1 MEKEWLNQKEEME
14 RILREAWVGELALSR
29 DGEPYVVPINFT
41 YHAGHIYFHCAF
53 EGKKLDF
60 LRRNPRVCF
69 SVARDYQIPEPHPPG
84 VSCRTNYE
92 SVLCYGTAR
101 EVSDIAERKRIL
113 DIFVKKFRDEE
124 VPLERVRNCN
134 AVDMT
139 IEEMTGRRQKDQ
151 DRIYW
156 RHRF

>member
-1 MEKEWLNQKEEME
+1 ME
-14 RILREAWVGELALSR
+14 RILREAWVGELALCR
-29 DGEPYVVPINFT
+29 GDEPYVVPLNFT

-60 LRRNPRVCF
+60 LRQNPRVCF
-69 SVARDYQIPEPHPPG
+69 SVPRDFQIPEMHPPG
-84 VSCRTNYE
+84 ERCHTNYE

-101 EVSDIAERKRIL
+101 EVTDLEERKRIL

-124 VPLERVRNCN
+124 IDLERVKNCN
-134 AVDMT
+134 AVDIT
-139 IEEMTGRRQKDQ
+139 IEEMTGTRHRNQELT
-151 DRIYW
+151 YW